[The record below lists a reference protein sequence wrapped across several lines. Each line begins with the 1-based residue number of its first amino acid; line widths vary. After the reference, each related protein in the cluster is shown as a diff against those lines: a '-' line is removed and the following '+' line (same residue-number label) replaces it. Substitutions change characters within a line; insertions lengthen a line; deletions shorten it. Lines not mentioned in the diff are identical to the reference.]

1 MANEF
6 RIKNGLIV
14 EGIDEVGSDTDKFLM
29 SDSGKLKYVTGANLR
44 SYIGAGTSSTDGIS
58 FDGSTANGV
67 LTYKDADEATV
78 ESNLTFDGSAL
89 QLTGTLTVGVDD
101 TGHDVKFFG
110 ATAGAYMLYD
120 QSEDHLLIHG
130 PNDVLL
136 KLNDG
141 NDSGSHMTIAGARA
155 KVGYSGNN
163 LFLQGSSSKGVAFG
177 VNNGTFGS
185 GEVARFDTSGN
196 FGIGT
201 TSPSGRLHVE
211 TTNTY
216 TNGISGATAYF
227 KAINTQSSA
236 GYPMTLVLDSDWT
249 GSGTGN
255 DDVRTRYL
263 NAGVQKWQH
272 NVGSNLVWY
281 YDTSGDN
288 SGSWSERMTFTS
300 AGALSVDSDITS
312 GGTITADAADIGYI
326 QIRSNNEIET
336 DSSSIFLQ
344 YNTGNDVEVGST
356 GTNADL
362 VVIGRVGIAP
372 GERLNTPSAPLHIN
386 GGSGEAMP
394 LRLERA
400 TAGGADYGV
409 GLEFVLGETGD
420 ANAERVYAEIVG
432 CMDGAS
438 GNAAGGSAHDGYLTF
453 RPSLNGTP
461 TERMRIL
468 SGGNVGIGTT
478 SPAAKL
484 TVAGSAYLQT
494 ASANLNFRIHAD
506 TDSSPAPR
514 IEMMRGA
521 HDTWGTGDNYND
533 WRIENINHLKFYSGT
548 SSVSSGAAVER
559 FEILSDGSGIT
570 NNNAYVI
577 PGSAGTSGQVL
588 KWPSSGTVLEWAD
601 ESGGGGGS
609 LDADTNLASNPT
621 WTVTST
627 SGIGLELTRNQSSSN
642 MDNDLFRIREDSQYS
657 DQAALRIIHDGF
669 DQLQAADYGKITGAL
684 IVGSND
690 DTIQWPMTVGNHKNH
705 NGDGYGVGIKLK
717 LSGWGSE
724 DESDKWAGIGARG
737 DDSSSWGRPTGMM
750 FWTRSSTTS
759 GTTPTEKMYLDGGGQ
774 LGIGV
779 TAPSHIIHVDGQ
791 GRATNSAWATSSDMR
806 VKENIVELDSSL
818 DVINSLR
825 PVKFDYIDGAKDQI
839 NFIAQEFK
847 EVIPD
852 AVTLTEEQG
861 LDDFHVLDTSMLV
874 PMLVKAVQEL
884 TTKVEELEARLD
896 G

>member
-372 GERLNTPSAPLHIN
+372 GERLNSPSAPLHVN

-400 TAGGADYGV
+400 TAGGANYGV
-409 GLEFVLGETGD
+409 GLEFVMGETGD
-420 ANAERVYAEIVG
+420 ANAERVYGELSMA
-432 CMDGAS
+432 MDGAS
-438 GNAAGGSAHDGYLTF
+438 GNAAGGSSHDGYF
-453 RPSLNGTP
+453 AIRPSLNGTP

-548 SSVSSGAAVER
+548 SSISSGAAVER

-577 PGSAGTSGQVL
+577 PGTAGTSGQVL
-588 KWPSSGTVLEWAD
+588 KWPSSGTILEWAD
-601 ESGGGGGS
+601 ESGGGWDGTSNLTVSDNIKLYFGS
-609 LDADTNLASNPT
+609 TDSYIYATTDAAEHLMIASDSSIWLDADADVVVRYGSTEYARFDGSAKSLVVEGAIQGYK
-621 WTVTST
+621 TVIKTV
-627 SGIGLELTRNQSSSN
+627 SSN
-642 MDNDLFRIREDSQYS
+642 TTLADDESGQTIYWTGGTLTLPATA
-657 DQAALRIIHDGF
+657 QAGQQFVIINN
-669 DQLQAADYGKITGAL
+669 TGGSATPGL
-684 IVGSND
+684 GTSNAIV
-690 DTIQWPMTVGNHKNH
+690 
-705 NGDGYGVGIKLK
+705 
-717 LSGWGSE
+717 SGWTAHAAMD
-724 DESDKWAGIGARG
+724 DETARTYI
-737 DDSSSWGRPTGMM
+737 SP
-750 FWTRSSTTS
+750 
-759 GTTPTEKMYLDGGGQ
+759 
-774 LGIGV
+774 
-779 TAPSHIIHVDGQ
+779 
-791 GRATNSAWATSSDMR
+791 ATNKW
-806 VKENIVELDSSL
+806 L
-818 DVINSLR
+818 
-825 PVKFDYIDGAKDQI
+825 YIG
-839 NFIAQEFK
+839 
-847 EVIPD
+847 
-852 AVTLTEEQG
+852 
-861 LDDFHVLDTSMLV
+861 
-874 PMLVKAVQEL
+874 
-884 TTKVEELEARLD
+884 
-896 G
+896 